1 MLDSGKRRQRKTHPQ
16 AVLARYSHALLMGH
30 TFHAE

>member
-16 AVLARYSHALLMGH
+16 AVLARYSHALLIGAY
-30 TFHAE
+30 FPR